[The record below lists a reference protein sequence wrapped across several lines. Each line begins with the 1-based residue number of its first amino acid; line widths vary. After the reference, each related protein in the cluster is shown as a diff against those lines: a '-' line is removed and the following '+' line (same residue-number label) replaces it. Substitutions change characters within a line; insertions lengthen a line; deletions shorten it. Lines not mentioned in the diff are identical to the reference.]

1 MTTVL
6 YKKMLREWNKELRKG
21 NRKILLLVDNCPSHS
36 SITLDCIR
44 VEFLPPNTTSV
55 LQPMDMGVIKC
66 LKCQYRKLL
75 VMKILE
81 NIERNVL
88 QTNITVLD
96 AIIMLKK
103 GWDAVS
109 TSTIANCFIH
119 ADLSDR
125 VVTSPDEDVFSDLQS
140 MLPLVVMSS
149 NSITPNEYIDI
160 DKDIH
165 TSEVLSDSNI
175 VNMIINE
182 ENDDVNDEDNTAFVS
197 HISAPSLIDARAA
210 LHTQQTFCMVNSS
223 IDYDINVLTNLERKF
238 ETELLKRVLQ
248 NCTQKTLDS
257 YCVSV

>member
-1 MTTVL
+1 MFVAANMTGTEKRPLFVIGKSAKPQCFKNVKCLPVRYVANKKAWMTTVL

-66 LKCQYRKLL
+66 LKGQYPKLL
-75 VMKILE
+75 AMKILK
-81 NIERNVL
+81 NIEHNVL

-125 VVTSPDEDVFSDLQS
+125 VVTSPGEDVFSDLQS

-165 TSEVLSDSNI
+165 TSEVLSDTEIVTMI
-175 VNMIINE
+175 VNE
-182 ENDDVNDEDNTAFVS
+182 EKDDVNELNLMYLIPLLPILWMLALLCKLYKHFVW
-197 HISAPSLIDARAA
+197 
-210 LHTQQTFCMVNSS
+210 
-223 IDYDINVLTNLERKF
+223 
-238 ETELLKRVLQ
+238 
-248 NCTQKTLDS
+248 
-257 YCVSV
+257 